1 MSFHRPSISDRKGL
15 MGSELQAELARLRR
29 FMREPSRA
37 NNDDDDDDEETA
49 AKPGKDRE
57 SE

>member
-1 MSFHRPSISDRKGL
+1 

-37 NNDDDDDDEETA
+37 QGDDDNDNEAETEPKRENETITTGQDEE
-49 AKPGKDRE
+49 
-57 SE
+57 SV

>member
-1 MSFHRPSISDRKGL
+1 VL

-37 NNDDDDDDEETA
+37 HDEDDNDQEAEAEPT
-49 AKPGKDRE
+49 RE
-57 SE
+57 NDNSPDGQEQKSV

>member
-1 MSFHRPSISDRKGL
+1 

-37 NNDDDDDDEETA
+37 HDDDDNDNQAEAEPKREDETTTA
-49 AKPGKDRE
+49 GQEKE
-57 SE
+57 SA

>member
-1 MSFHRPSISDRKGL
+1 

-37 NNDDDDDDEETA
+37 HDEEDNDNQAEAEPKREDETTTA
-49 AKPGKDRE
+49 GQEKE
-57 SE
+57 SV

>member
-1 MSFHRPSISDRKGL
+1 

-37 NNDDDDDDEETA
+37 HDDDDNDNQAEAEPKQEDETTTA
-49 AKPGKDRE
+49 GQEKE
-57 SE
+57 SA